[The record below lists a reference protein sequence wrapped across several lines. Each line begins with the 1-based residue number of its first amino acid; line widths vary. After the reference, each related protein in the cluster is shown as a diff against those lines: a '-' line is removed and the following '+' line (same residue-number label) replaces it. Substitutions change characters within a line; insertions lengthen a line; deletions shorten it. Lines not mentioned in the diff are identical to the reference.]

1 MKGNERGAALIQV
14 ALGITAM
21 MAFATFVMDYGVFW
35 TSRRQAQNSADA
47 AAHAGAV
54 ALGFN
59 NATDFTSSGPAKQS
73 AYAES
78 QRNPVWGQQP
88 NVNITSD
95 ITFPTCPD
103 GSANKCVRADVYRTV
118 ARGNP
123 IPVFFG
129 QLVGLTTQDVQATA
143 TAEVNVGTSVTCL
156 RPFALPDK
164 WSGPANGIFNP
175 ATDTYIPPS
184 QANST
189 GYNLQ
194 NDYGTEVLLKGDSS
208 DPPRLDP
215 GWFMLLDV
223 GNGGS
228 AVRDQIGK
236 CGGNSPWT
244 IGQDLPA
251 EEGGKVGPVKQGVDD
266 LVGLN
271 GSSPATWDPINKKI
285 LNNCVD
291 THTCLKWNS
300 TGTATIP
307 DPNATLNPQIVPIPV
322 FDPALQQATGE
333 LKMVNVL
340 GFFIEGMQT
349 NKDVLGVFVTMPGAA
364 GAGGGSPLPGAA
376 FLVAITLVR

>member
-1 MKGNERGAALIQV
+1 MKRNDRGAALIQV
-14 ALGITAM
+14 ALGIVTM
-21 MAFATFVMDYGVFW
+21 MAFATFVIDYGVFW
-35 TSRRQAQNSADA
+35 NARRQAQNAADA

-54 ALGFN
+54 ALGFD
-59 NATDFTSSGPAKQS
+59 NATDFSDTGPAKAS
-73 AYAES
+73 AWLES
-78 QRNPVWGQQP
+78 QRNPVWGQMAS
-88 NVNITSD
+88 VDKTSD

-103 GSANKCVRADVYRTV
+103 GATNKCVRVDVYRTV
-118 ARGNP
+118 ARGNSL
-123 IPVFFG
+123 PVFFG
-129 QLVGLTTQDVQATA
+129 QLVGLTTQDVKATA

-223 GNGGS
+223 GSGGKS
-228 AVRDQIGK
+228 VRDQIGK
-236 CGGNSPWT
+236 CGGSSPWT
-244 IGQDLPA
+244 IGSDLPN

-266 LVGLN
+266 LVALN
-271 GSSPATWDPINKKI
+271 GSSPAAWDPINKKI
-285 LNNCVD
+285 TNNCVD
-291 THTCLKWNS
+291 TQSCWKYDS
-300 TGTATIP
+300 QGSMVRDPGATI
-307 DPNATLNPQIVPIPV
+307 NPQIVPIPV

-364 GAGGGSPLPGAA
+364 GSGGGTPLPGNA
-376 FLVAITLVR
+376 FLVSITLVR